1 MKPNFIIAGVAKCGT
16 TSLSEYL
23 EQHPQVCIPKKETFY
38 FIRDL
43 YEQEPVDPRGRRKAE
58 QIIRNSS
65 DYYQLYSKCH
75 TPFLGEVSTCYLYY
89 HKKAIPAILKELGD
103 IPVAIIIRQ
112 PVKRLI
118 SGYRHFI
125 RLQREDK
132 PLSEALQLEKERA
145 ASGWDFMWQYRDLG
159 LYAEGI
165 KAYQQHFSKVK
176 VILQDDLTKSPVSV
190 MQDLFR
196 FFGMDDSFVPDTSVK
211 YNISD
216 SQSNNFWFR
225 YIFQNEKVKKVLKP
239 VANIFMDERKRRKF
253 IHRFRKSAVK
263 TEEKFELAPQLIEEL
278 NNYYHQDILE
288 TQKLTGLDLSH
299 WLK

>member
-43 YEQEPVDPRGRRKAE
+43 YEQEPSDPRGRRKPE
-58 QIIRNSS
+58 QIIRNSNA
-65 DYYQLYSKCH
+65 YHQLYSKCN

-89 HKKAIPAILKELGD
+89 HKKAIPAILNELGD

-125 RLQREDK
+125 RLQREDQ
-132 PLSEALQLEKERA
+132 PISSALQLEKKRA
-145 ASGWDFMWQYRDLG
+145 ELGWDFMWQYRDLG

-165 KAYQQHFSKVK
+165 RAFQENFSKVK
-176 VILQDDLTKSPVSV
+176 VILQEDLNKSPIVV

-225 YIFQNEKVKKVLKP
+225 YIFQNEYVKKTLKP
-239 VANIFMDERKRRKF
+239 VVNIFMDERKRRKF
-253 IHRFRKSAVK
+253 IHRFRKSSGQA
-263 TEEKFELAPQLIEEL
+263 EEKMELTPEL
-278 NNYYHQDILE
+278 KAELDTYYRNDILE
-288 TQKLTGLDLSH
+288 TQRLTGISLSH